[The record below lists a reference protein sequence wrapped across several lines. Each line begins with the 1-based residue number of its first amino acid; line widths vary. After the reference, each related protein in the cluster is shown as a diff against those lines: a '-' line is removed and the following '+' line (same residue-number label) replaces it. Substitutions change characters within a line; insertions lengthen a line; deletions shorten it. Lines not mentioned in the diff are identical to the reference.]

1 MNEIKI
7 RACATAKLIDDR
19 IVASVDIAAPPERT
33 FRALA
38 SQEIV
43 DWWVNPG
50 VFDTKE
56 WAGEVNVGGWWR
68 ASGMARGEPYALEGE
83 FLEVDP
89 PRKLVHTWHRV
100 GAPGGPSIVTYL
112 LEPIPGG
119 TRLRINHSGIV
130 SPEQGDNT
138 TVGWRTSL
146 ARLAQILSSQ
156 GG

>member
-1 MNEIKI
+1 MTEIKM
-7 RACATAKLIDDR
+7 RARAAAELAAGR
-19 IVASVDIAAPPERT
+19 IIASVDIAAPPERT
-33 FRALA
+33 FQALA
-38 SQEIV
+38 SPEIV
-43 DWWVNPG
+43 DWWINPG
-50 VFDTKE
+50 VFDTRE
-56 WAGEVNVGGWWR
+56 WAGEVNVGGRWR
-68 ASGMARGEPYALEGE
+68 ASGMARGEPYTLEGE

-119 TRLRINHSGIV
+119 TRLTIKHSGIV
-130 SPEQGDNT
+130 SPEQADST

-146 ARLAQILSSQ
+146 GRLAEILSSQ

>member
-1 MNEIKI
+1 MSEVKM
-7 RACATAKLIDDR
+7 RAGATAKLNDDR

-38 SQEIV
+38 SEEIV

-50 VFDTKE
+50 AFDTRE
-56 WAGEVNVGGWWR
+56 WAGEVKVGGWWR
-68 ASGMARGEPYALEGE
+68 ASGMARGQPYTLEGE

-100 GAPGGPSIVTYL
+100 GAPEDPSIVTYL

-119 TRLRINHSGIV
+119 TRLTINHSGIV
-130 SPEQGDNT
+130 SPEQGNNT
-138 TVGWRTSL
+138 TDGWRTSL
-146 ARLAQILSSQ
+146 ARLAEILSS
-156 GG
+156 

>member
-1 MNEIKI
+1 MSEIKM
-7 RACATAKLIDDR
+7 RAGAVAEWVAGRVI
-19 IVASVDIAAPPERT
+19 ASVDIAAPPERT